1 MNLHLITM
9 SNVLLRCSKA
19 KRSMIVS
26 QVSECQMPV
35 QVGKLQASF
44 CFFVDVFANSG
55 SGNSVKHSQSS
66 ASCEYNFMNLHIF
79 MFLLID
85 ISSYKIVIRTIKQL
99 VNDFFKLLNISTTIR
114 RTVKGAQKKS
124 LKKLRTYI

>member
-1 MNLHLITM
+1 
-9 SNVLLRCSKA
+9 
-19 KRSMIVS
+19 MIVS

-55 SGNSVKHSQSS
+55 SGNFVKHSQSS

-85 ISSYKIVIRTIKQL
+85 ISSWKIVIRTIKQL
-99 VNDFFKLLNISTTIR
+99 FNDFFKTIKYFHNHTPYST
-114 RTVKGAQKKS
+114 GCQKKNFEENCGHIFDNITLIKS
-124 LKKLRTYI
+124 YI